1 MRRDAVEIIPVQTAD
16 SAIIVSL
23 ASKAEPAN
31 RQRRKLGDRTRR
43 KQSYGDPLAAGVLAG
58 YARDPS

>member
-1 MRRDAVEIIPVQTAD
+1 MRHEAIEEIPAKAAD

-23 ASKAEPAN
+23 AAKVEPAK

-43 KQSYGDPLAAGVLAG
+43 KQSDGDTLAASIQAS
-58 YARDPS
+58 YARDPG